1 MKKILSRI
9 GSIGLS
15 TLLFVTSCT
24 PVLAS
29 DIKEITETSNQSV
42 NVDYSQ
48 SSSFTVSI
56 PKSITITDNKT
67 AEYDISVS
75 GDIYGDSV
83 VSVDPSNTIVMK
95 DSHGKENTSAKVTQE
110 KTIFTSSEIENS
122 KSVKGSISDDNLSA
136 GVWSGS
142 LKFDINLL
150 EPGLYQEENE
160 TKTLVKTWDE
170 LISDNLITINPDTME
185 ITGNNL
191 SGYTDCTLIIA
202 GGIKGFETKQEKL
215 PNSYIPTNIGC
226 FRNCTALKE
235 VIIPEGVTSINKN
248 TFEGCS
254 LLVNVYLPQS
264 LITIDSNA
272 FFRTGIENINIPENV
287 ENINMQCF
295 SNCQSLKSVNIENP
309 DTIINDRAFNYCINL
324 VDINLPQNLTIINN
338 NVFSYCESLENIIIP
353 SSVTE
358 IGSYAFSDCT
368 KLDITIPDTVT
379 SIDATSFNDVKH
391 ITYNG
396 TATGSPWGAKSVN

>member
-1 MKKILSRI
+1 MKKILSKI
-9 GSIGLS
+9 GSVGLS

-24 PVLAS
+24 LVLAS
-29 DIKEITETSNQSV
+29 DIQEITGASNQSI

-95 DSHGKENTSAKVTQE
+95 DLHGKENTSAKVNQE

-122 KSVKGSISDDNLSA
+122 TSVKGSITDNNLSA
-136 GVWSGS
+136 GIWSGS
-142 LKFDINLL
+142 LKFNINLL

-160 TKTLVKTWDE
+160 AKTLVKTWDE
-170 LISDNLITINPDTME
+170 LIADNLITVNTDTME

-215 PNSYIPTNIGC
+215 PNSYLPTNIGC

-254 LLVNVYLPQS
+254 SLVNVYLPQS

-272 FFRTGIENINIPENV
+272 FFRTGIENIDIPENV

-324 VDINLPQNLTIINN
+324 VDINLPQNLTRINN
-338 NVFSYCESLENIIIP
+338 NVFSYCESLENITIP

-358 IGSYAFSDCT
+358 IGQYAFANCT
-368 KLDITIPDTVT
+368 KLDIAIPDTVT
-379 SIDATSFNDVKH
+379 SIDSSAFEEVKH